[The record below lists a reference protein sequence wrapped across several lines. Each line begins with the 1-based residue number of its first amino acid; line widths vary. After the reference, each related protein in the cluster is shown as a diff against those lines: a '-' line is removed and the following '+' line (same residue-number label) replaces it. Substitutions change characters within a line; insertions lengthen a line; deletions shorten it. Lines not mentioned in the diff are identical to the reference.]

1 MSNKKNNWLK
11 LKVDFFTSPYHKKLR
26 RIAGGDTFLIIYQ
39 KMMLLTVNDEG
50 HYYYQGIE
58 PTIEEE
64 LAFILDEEIENVKM
78 TLSYCFNCNLIENIN
93 NNTIYLTQVSQLI
106 GKYDNSAD
114 RVAKYR
120 EIKKLEQ
127 KNKKCNALQ
136 NVTCNNVTLLEKEKD
151 KDKDKDKDKEKNI
164 KKEKSKSNA
173 DAFDYS
179 SFNNDESLCVS
190 SEADQIIEYYYTKRL
205 DIQPSYKKISKNT
218 KIYKKHVTV
227 INKILKEYTNDDIK
241 KVMSYILSSKW
252 HIENNYIDLSNILN
266 NKFDEKFER
275 CSNEN
280 KDFINKETKENKTT
294 HDTFKNV
301 ERTGPIVVTDW

>member
-1 MSNKKNNWLK
+1 MLAQLVRHPVGVVEKALK
-11 LKVDFFTSPYHKKLR
+11 IFQDM
-26 RIAGGDTFLIIYQ
+26 GLIDVLDSGAIY
-39 KMMLLTVNDEG
+39 MLDIQN
-50 HYYYQGIE
+50 
-58 PTIEEE
+58 
-64 LAFILDEEIENVKM
+64 F
-78 TLSYCFNCNLIENIN
+78 
-93 NNTIYLTQVSQLI
+93 I
-106 GKYDNSAD
+106 GKSSTEAD
-114 RVAKYR
+114 RVRDYR
-120 EIKKLEQ
+120 EKIKQEG
-127 KNKKCNALQ
+127 CT
-136 NVTCNNVTLLEKEKD
+136 NVRTNVHQSIENRD
-151 KDKDKDKDKEKNI
+151 KSIENRDKEKNN

-227 INKILKEYTNDDIK
+227 INKLLKEYTNEDIK

-275 CSNEN
+275 CSNED